1 MQFFNEGSTLVMA
14 LANTLYFA
22 SYDLH
27 IEPFWATI
35 YMCIIMLPEA
45 CAFFFG
51 MLSESVS
58 IFGSRRRG
66 HLLVASFLQT
76 LCSALILIFIANDS
90 GDYTDV
96 GLSIFLSMSVV
107 AARTWMTPVVEALMV
122 AEQKKDLPHGSE
134 DLYTFG

>member
-1 MQFFNEGSTLVMA
+1 M
-14 LANTLYFA
+14 
-22 SYDLH
+22 
-27 IEPFWATI
+27 
-35 YMCIIMLPEA
+35 
-45 CAFFFG
+45 
-51 MLSESVS
+51 
-58 IFGSRRRG
+58 
-66 HLLVASFLQT
+66 ASFLQT